1 MKYLKKF
8 ESYSNFTELEDE
20 IEDIKFILQD
30 FKDDSWVVNI
40 DYVPKRWENPKANFT
55 IESDNI
61 KIYLKKKNCKSG
73 SKYPLDAEFSSI
85 EIKDEINQILS
96 IYNDSKIEFNICTA
110 DRSYKDEN
118 HKHFVEIRNY
128 LYGKW
133 ESISTEDFIDFING
147 NNKLLGI
154 DIKIYLNTENLD
166 QIKKFES
173 FAEYNIDEDSEHLKD
188 LSLDLQDEG
197 EWTITIHTNTEKY
210 NEDEYSCK
218 VILEPLEEFDWDG
231 PGVAEGNYRGSKINK
246 TLVLYMESI
255 IKYMEDYNYRI
266 ILTSDKL
273 TDSESMHLENLEAFK
288 KWIEE
293 QLLWRTPESNRL
305 PKGDIIYGFKGDY
318 IIIEFYEKDDEIN
331 ESNIPYK
338 YDWCRPESPIRK
350 EIEEYIKELVS
361 LGDLK

>member
-1 MKYLKKF
+1 MKYLKIFEDFNKKPKWAECADCQEWYEKLK
-8 ESYSNFTELEDE
+8 ESYNSFTELEDE

-61 KIYLKKKNCKSG
+61 KIYLKKKNCKSR

-96 IYNDSKIEFNICTA
+96 IYNDSKFEFKVCTA

-173 FAEYNIDEDSEHLKD
+173 FAKYNIDEDSEHLKD

-197 EWTITIHTNTEKY
+197 EWSITIHTNAEKY

-218 VILEPLEEFDWDG
+218 VILEPLDEFDWDN
-231 PGVAEGNYRGSKINK
+231 PGINDRGGRIND
-246 TLVLYMESI
+246 TLIQYLENIVR
-255 IKYMEDYNYRI
+255 YMEDYEYKI
-266 ILTSDKL
+266 FLTA
-273 TDSESMHLENLEAFK
+273 DSVTKEEEITLNSIKEFK

-293 QLLWRTPESNRL
+293 ELKFQ
-305 PKGDIIYGFKGDY
+305 KGNIMIYGFKGNY
-318 IIIEFYEKDDEIN
+318 IIIEFYEKNDEIN
-331 ESNIPYK
+331 ES
-338 YDWCRPESPIRK
+338 
-350 EIEEYIKELVS
+350 
-361 LGDLK
+361 